1 MRFIT
6 RNTDYAL
13 RALIFMS
20 RMLRQDKK
28 KIVTVEEIVAEEK
41 LPKVFLR
48 RILQRLAEK
57 KALSSYK
64 GKKGGFS
71 FLKMPKKISL
81 AEIIIIF
88 QGEIDLTNC
97 FLKGKICPN
106 RSKCSVRKKIKA
118 INANIIKELGGIT
131 IEELSR

>member
-6 RNTDYAL
+6 RDTDYAL

-20 RMLRQDKK
+20 RELRQGKK
-28 KIVTVEEIVAEEK
+28 KIVTVEEIVGRER

-48 RILQRLAEK
+48 KILQRLAEK
-57 KALSSYK
+57 EILSSYK

-71 FLKMPKKISL
+71 FLEQPDKITL
-81 AEIIIIF
+81 AEIIVIF

-97 FLKGKICPN
+97 LLKGRICPN
-106 RSKCSVRKKIKA
+106 KEKCSVRKKIKA
-118 INANIIKELGGIT
+118 INVNVIKELDGIT
-131 IEELSR
+131 IEELSV

>member
-6 RNTDYAL
+6 RDTDYAL
-13 RALIFMS
+13 RALMFMS
-20 RMLRQDKK
+20 RALRQDKK
-28 KIVTVEEIVAEEK
+28 KIVTVEEIVTEEK

-57 KALSSYK
+57 KVLSSYK

-71 FLKMPKKISL
+71 FLGVPKKITL

-106 RSKCSVRKKIKA
+106 RGKCSVRRKIKA
-118 INANIIKELGGIT
+118 INANVIKELGGIT

>member
-6 RNTDYAL
+6 RDTDYAL

-20 RMLRQDKK
+20 RALRRGNK
-28 KIVTVEEIVAEEK
+28 KIVTVEDIVAGEK

-48 RILQRLAEK
+48 RILQKLAEEK
-57 KALSSYK
+57 VLSSYR

-71 FLKMPKKISL
+71 FSESPEKISL
-81 AEIIIIF
+81 ADVIVIF

-97 FLKGKICPN
+97 FLKGKICPGRKICN
-106 RSKCSVRKKIKA
+106 VRKKIKA
-118 INANIIKELGGIT
+118 ISLNVIKELNGIT

>member
-6 RNTDYAL
+6 RDTDYAL

-20 RMLRQDKK
+20 RALRQDKK
-28 KIVTVEEIVAEEK
+28 KIVSVEEIVAEEN

-57 KALSSYK
+57 KVLSSYK

-71 FLKMPKKISL
+71 FLEAPKKITL

-97 FLKGKICPN
+97 FLKGRICPN
-106 RSKCSVRKKIKA
+106 RSKCGVRKKIKA
-118 INANIIKELGGIT
+118 ISANVIKELGGIT
-131 IEELSR
+131 IEKLSR